1 MIALIQR
8 VSEASVT
15 VEGEVTGAIGQGLLV
30 LLGVE
35 QGDDEAKADK
45 LLHKVSGYRVFSD
58 ENGKMNLN
66 VSQVGGSLLVV
77 SQFTL
82 AADTRSGMRPS
93 FSCGAHPSEAERLY
107 DYFVAKAAAS
117 SIPTATGRF
126 AADMKV
132 ALVNDGPVT
141 FWLQV

>member
-35 QGDDEAKADK
+35 QGDDEVKADK
-45 LLHKVSGYRVFSD
+45 LLHRVSGYRIFPD
-58 ENGKMNLN
+58 QEGKMNLN
-66 VSQVGGSLLVV
+66 VSQIGGSLLVV

-82 AADTRSGMRPS
+82 AADTKRGMRPS

-107 DYFVAKAAAS
+107 DYFVAKASAS
-117 SIPTATGRF
+117 GIPTETGRF

-132 ALVNDGPVT
+132 ALVNEGPTT

>member
-15 VEGEVTGAIGQGLLV
+15 VEGEVTGVIGQGLLV

-45 LLHKVSGYRVFSD
+45 LLHRVSGYRIFPD
-58 ENGKMNLN
+58 QEGKMNLN
-66 VSQVGGSLLVV
+66 VSQIGGSLLVV

-82 AADTRSGMRPS
+82 ASDTKRGMRPS

-117 SIPTATGRF
+117 GIPTETGRF

-132 ALVNDGPVT
+132 ALVNEGPTT

>member
-45 LLHKVSGYRVFSD
+45 LLHRVSGYRIFPD
-58 ENGKMNLN
+58 QEGKMNLN
-66 VSQVGGSLLVV
+66 VSQIGGSLLVV

-82 AADTRSGMRPS
+82 AADTKRGMRPS

-117 SIPTATGRF
+117 GIPTETGRF

-132 ALVNDGPVT
+132 AQVNEGPTT

>member
-45 LLHKVSGYRVFSD
+45 LLHRVSGYRIFPD
-58 ENGKMNLN
+58 QEGKMNLN
-66 VSQVGGSLLVV
+66 VSQIGGSLLVV

-82 AADTRSGMRPS
+82 AADTQRGMRPR

-117 SIPTATGRF
+117 GIPTETGRF

-132 ALVNDGPVT
+132 ALVNEGPTT

>member
-66 VSQVGGSLLVV
+66 VSQIGGSLLVV

-82 AADTRSGMRPS
+82 AAVTKSGMRPS

-107 DYFVAKAAAS
+107 DYFVAKASAS
-117 SIPTATGRF
+117 GIPTATGRF
-126 AADMKV
+126 GADMKV

>member
-45 LLHKVSGYRVFSD
+45 LLHKVSGYRIFSD
-58 ENGKMNLN
+58 
-66 VSQVGGSLLVV
+66 
-77 SQFTL
+77 
-82 AADTRSGMRPS
+82 
-93 FSCGAHPSEAERLY
+93 AE
-107 DYFVAKAAAS
+107 
-117 SIPTATGRF
+117 G
-126 AADMKV
+126 
-132 ALVNDGPVT
+132 
-141 FWLQV
+141 

>member
-1 MIALIQR
+1 M
-8 VSEASVT
+8 
-15 VEGEVTGAIGQGLLV
+15 TGAIGQGLLV

-45 LLHKVSGYRVFSD
+45 LLHRVSGYRIFPD
-58 ENGKMNLN
+58 QEGKMNLN
-66 VSQVGGSLLVV
+66 VSQIGGSLLVV

-82 AADTRSGMRPS
+82 AADTKRGMRPS

-107 DYFVAKAAAS
+107 DYIVAKAAAS
-117 SIPTATGRF
+117 GIPTETGRF

-132 ALVNDGPVT
+132 ALVNEGPTT

>member
-45 LLHKVSGYRVFSD
+45 LLHRVSGYRIFPD
-58 ENGKMNLN
+58 QEGKMNLN
-66 VSQVGGSLLVV
+66 VSQIGGSLLVV

-82 AADTRSGMRPS
+82 AADTKRGMRPS

-107 DYFVAKAAAS
+107 DYFVAKAAS
-117 SIPTATGRF
+117 GIPTETGRF

>member
-15 VEGEVTGAIGQGLLV
+15 VEGEVIGAIGQGLLV

-45 LLHKVSGYRVFSD
+45 LLHRVSGYRIFPD
-58 ENGKMNLN
+58 GEGKMNLN
-66 VSQVGGSLLVV
+66 VGQVGGSLLVV

-82 AADTRSGMRPS
+82 AADTGRGMRPS
-93 FSCGAHPSEAERLY
+93 FSGGARPEEAERLY
-107 DYFVAKAAAS
+107 DYFVARARAGDV
-117 SIPTATGRF
+117 PTQTGRF

-132 ALVNDGPVT
+132 ALLNEGPTT